1 MARTHALRKILKK
14 DVFLA
19 HFYDIFCQEALE
31 IHPVIL
37 SLACKFEKM
46 FLCLIRRL
54 R

>member
-1 MARTHALRKILKK
+1 LKN
-14 DVFLA
+14 DLFLK
-19 HFYDIFCQEALE
+19 HFCNIFDNEALE